1 MSLLD
6 TLGARCRIA
15 DPQHL
20 AIFRGLLTVALFTLL
35 GKLMSAAK
43 EMSVA
48 YRYGLAA
55 EVDAYQFVYNLVS
68 WPLGIWASVLAAVLV
83 PLVARMRVSSP
94 QAIPRF
100 RAELAGFTLV
110 LGMVLALLGWLV
122 IGALLRF
129 DRSGLPAHSAQLAAM
144 ALPGL
149 ILMLPLGLLV
159 ALLSTW
165 LLAAQRHVN
174 TLLEC
179 VPTLCITA
187 AVLLFAGGGISPLV
201 WGTIAGCACH
211 LLTLLAPLSTRRE
224 LETPVFTRD
233 SAQWQWF
240 WQGFG
245 IMLAGQAL
253 MSFTV
258 IIDQFYAVGLGTG
271 ALAMLGYANR
281 VLSLILGLAAIAVSR
296 ATLPVFSQVS
306 ADAAGQVYRVA
317 VSWARLMFAGGVAV
331 MLLSYL
337 AAPWVIRLLFERGQ
351 FDATDTAQVAEVLRY
366 GLPQLPFYFASMVL
380 VSYALSQRR
389 YGLIAWSGVIGCGG
403 KVLGNLVL
411 VPHLGV
417 NGIALATMAV
427 YGLNALF
434 FWLALRHRSPPRRTA
449 SCL

>member
-20 AIFRGLLTVALFTLL
+20 AIFRGLLTVGLFTLL

-43 EMSVA
+43 EMAVA

-68 WPLGIWASVLAAVLV
+68 WPLGIWASVLTAVLV

-110 LGMVLALLGWLV
+110 LGMALALLGWLGL
-122 IGALLRF
+122 GALLRF
-129 DRSGLPAHSAQLAAM
+129 DLSGLPAHSAQLAAT

-179 VPTLCITA
+179 VPTLFITA
-187 AVLLFAGGGISPLV
+187 SVLLFAGGGISPLV
-201 WGTIAGCACH
+201 WGTITGCACQ
-211 LLTLLAPLSTRRE
+211 LLTLLAPMSTRRE
-224 LETPVFTRD
+224 LEPPVFNRD
-233 SAQWQWF
+233 SASWQWF

-366 GLPQLPFYFASMVL
+366 GLPQLPFYFASRVL

-434 FWLALRHRSPPRRTA
+434 FWLALRRRSPPRRTA